1 MRYVSRI
8 RHLWFAV
15 AAAVILSS
23 CAQWPPPAK
32 LGNSVA
38 HNRAVHIIN
47 PDPHW
52 GTAPPDLN
60 GERASLL
67 MRRYAGQ
74 AVLQPEEVTTQ

>member
-1 MRYVSRI
+1 MRDVSKTH
-8 RHLWFAV
+8 HLWFAA

-32 LGNSVA
+32 LGNSAA
-38 HNRAVHIIN
+38 HNSAVHIIN

-52 GTAPPDLN
+52 STAPPDLD